1 MQEKII
7 PLQRAR
13 KDVEDALTD
22 EGIAA
27 ACGTGDRSAITI
39 LYDRFHQRVAR
50 FIYRLNGRDQVD
62 DLMQATFL
70 EVVRGNTVY
79 DGRSSVTTWLFSI
92 AANIVRHHRRSFA
105 RKLRLTEALRDNP
118 RPGIAHLEDG
128 FDEESRIVRAN
139 AALQELSETQRAAF
153 VLCVL
158 EGLSAK
164 EAALAL
170 DTSESAVWKRVCKA
184 RATLRRKVLEEA
196 P

>member
-7 PLQRAR
+7 PLQRPR

-50 FIYRLNGRDQVD
+50 FIYRLNGRDQVE
-62 DLMQATFL
+62 DLVQATFL
-70 EVVRGNTVY
+70 EVVRGNTIY
-79 DGRSSVTTWLFSI
+79 DGRGSVTTWLFAI
-92 AANIVRHHRRSFA
+92 ATNIVRHHRRSFA
-105 RKLRLTEALRDNP
+105 RKVRLAGALSQEP
-118 RPGIAHLEDG
+118 VPTTTLPEDVL
-128 FDEESRIVRAN
+128 DEEGRIARAN
-139 AALQELSETQRAAF
+139 TALQALEETQRAAF

-158 EGLSAK
+158 EGLSAR
-164 EAALAL
+164 EAAQAL
-170 DTSESAVWKRVCKA
+170 GTSESAVWKRVCKA
-184 RATLRRKVLEEA
+184 RATLRRQVQEEA

>member
-1 MQEKII
+1 MEEKLIA
-7 PLQRAR
+7 LQRPR
-13 KDVEDALTD
+13 KGSEDSLSD

-70 EVVRGNTVY
+70 EVVRGNTIY

-92 AANIVRHHRRSFA
+92 ATNIVRHHRRSFA
-105 RKLRLTEALRDNP
+105 RKQRLTEALRDEP

-139 AALQELSETQRAAF
+139 AAMQELSETQRAAF

-170 DTSESAVWKRVCKA
+170 DTSVSAVWKRVCKA
-184 RATLRRKVLEEA
+184 RATLRRKVLEGA